1 MYMRTKFVLCYY
13 KKNPKRS
20 WYLLK
25 FAQSV
30 FICNFFV
37 HLNVQVEVQAKNS
50 IMKAVS
56 ISTLR
61 KNIKNYFDE
70 VSESSEMLV
79 VSRNNEEDAVVIIS
93 IKEYNSMTETQHL
106 LSSKAN
112 RIRLAESIQQA
123 EKGELKPYS
132 LDDLETV

>member
-1 MYMRTKFVLCYY
+1 
-13 KKNPKRS
+13 
-20 WYLLK
+20 
-25 FAQSV
+25 
-30 FICNFFV
+30 
-37 HLNVQVEVQAKNS
+37 
-50 IMKAVS
+50 MKAVS

-93 IKEYNSMTETQHL
+93 IKEYNSMAETQYL
-106 LSSKAN
+106 LSTNAN
-112 RIRLAESIQQA
+112 RKRLAESIQQA
-123 EKGELKPYS
+123 EKGDFKSYT